1 MDAPSSVGI
10 EKTTKLKE
18 TAVTVPTRRRRPFA
32 IMPRNKTSKKRS
44 HQTYLE
50 MPQAI
55 FIHAGA
61 GFHSVQNEKIH
72 LSVCSKWVQKIPTA
86 LEND

>member
-1 MDAPSSVGI
+1 MKDTDSDITNSDTN
-10 EKTTKLKE
+10 TT
-18 TAVTVPTRRRRPFA
+18 FA
-32 IMPRNKTSKKRS
+32 TMPRTKFVKKQS

-72 LSVCSKWVQKIPTA
+72 LSVCSRYVRP
-86 LEND
+86 LPPSSVSEHY